1 MGNKVSSGGGSVD
14 AAAECAKVAN
24 AFAPAFVRA
33 YGLAV
38 VVQLRREQ
46 DLDNH
51 GGAGSAASSG
61 GAHLQYALER
71 PPVATE
77 PLESGWLI
85 KLGEIKKSWRRRF
98 FVAAEES
105 DNFCVRYFE
114 KESEA
119 GDVRRAKGSIYL
131 AGYVPRAISAD
142 EGFGEHVLALEPLD
156 KRAKRTYY
164 LRCDSEDQRQ
174 RWKLVLRLGSLKC
187 APPLSPEPAMAE
199 AFKQAYARSRRAVGL
214 GGYYVLDRPE
224 QEQLAALCIEAVRA
238 KIAAAAG
245 GGADGGDASS
255 ASASAASGD
264 ASPAAAAAAAASSGG
279 GTGPNRKSL
288 SAAGGGAAATSGAG
302 AGGKGGSGGAANA
315 AAAAREAFEKE
326 VARLAGE
333 ASTAAWVAASARVEL
348 RRDALQR
355 RAGDSLPDIT
365 RAEEE
370 LRARLRGSIADYVS
384 PLAQAAAAPLL
395 PALLGALLKPLY
407 KVGAACAAAAV
418 GSGSSGRRAARA
430 SPTALTQRCPSYH
443 NPRSPSSSHRRTRR
457 PSACSLGGRRTSCGA
472 GCASASCARSTATR
486 GARRARWGQHCA
498 SCARSRAA
506 RWTRTTPAT
515 RRWRCCRTC
524 PCR

>member
-14 AAAECAKVAN
+14 AATECAKVAN

-51 GGAGSAASSG
+51 GGAGAAGSSG
-61 GAHLQYALER
+61 GSGAHLQYALER

-199 AFKQAYARSRRAVGL
+199 AFKQAYARSRRAAGL

-245 GGADGGDASS
+245 GADGGDAS
-255 ASASAASGD
+255 SASAASGD
-264 ASPAAAAAAAASSGG
+264 ASPAAAAAAAIASSGG
-279 GTGPNRKSL
+279 GTGPNRKSM
-288 SAAGGGAAATSGAG
+288 SAGSSSSAGGSGAAGG
-302 AGGKGGSGGAANA
+302 KGGAANA

-326 VARLAGE
+326 VSRLAND
-333 ASTAAWVAASARVEL
+333 ASAAAWAAASARVEL

-355 RAGDSLPDIT
+355 RAGDSLPEIS

-370 LRARLRGSIADYVS
+370 LRARLRGSISDYVS

-407 KVGAACAAAAV
+407 KVRA
-418 GSGSSGRRAARA
+418 GSGRCFQ
-430 SPTALTQRCPSYH
+430 TA
-443 NPRSPSSSHRRTRR
+443 
-457 PSACSLGGRRTSCGA
+457 
-472 GCASASCARSTATR
+472 
-486 GARRARWGQHCA
+486 
-498 SCARSRAA
+498 
-506 RWTRTTPAT
+506 
-515 RRWRCCRTC
+515 
-524 PCR
+524 